1 MKQGRL
7 AKGRVPC
14 YPTLSYALL
23 HSGGLKPEY
32 LIKAKNNLNLSF
44 SKSLFIQCFN
54 QNLFIYPSPMVYDN
68 CALQQ
73 KRCRKPLVR
82 LFSRG

>member
-1 MKQGRL
+1 MRHEKTVSVSKIRHL
-7 AKGRVPC
+7 WEPWEEDETPRKV
-14 YPTLSYALL
+14 
-23 HSGGLKPEY
+23 
-32 LIKAKNNLNLSF
+32 NSF
-44 SKSLFIQCFN
+44 SALIH